1 MDASFGDVIVVY
13 CFSVE
18 AILFVA
24 TDEFFDCDDFH
35 TSSVGFCEGSAL
47 SDLLLEFLNNVCA
60 FSDVE
65 VVVPVIV

>member
-1 MDASFGDVIVVY
+1 MDSSFGDVIVVG
-13 CFSVE
+13 CFCVE

-35 TSSVGFCEGSAL
+35 TGSVGFGEGSAL
-47 SDLLLEFLNNVCA
+47 SDLGLEFLDNVCA

-65 VVVPVIV
+65 VVIPVFV